1 MTNNLKEIQ
10 EFIKQWKER
19 AIKYYTEKI
28 TYYHQ
33 EYRRK
38 NKQFCEFHNN
48 KYSIM
53 RERNLSEEQYRE
65 EYKQLEDDY
74 REFKH
79 EMQEEITQK
88 FAQDVY
94 WYSLNSCLERMIK
107 VIEKDAI
114 KKEQQLIARVNKEVG
129 SIEKAITLKVGVN
142 GELNGVIQGEN
153 GKCKIETIYAGGWN
167 IQCLHYR
174 VLIHKI
180 KG

>member
-10 EFIKQWKER
+10 EFIRQWKER
-19 AIKYYTEKI
+19 AIKFYTEKI
-28 TYYHQ
+28 TYYYQ

-38 NKQFCEFHNN
+38 NSYICEFHNK

-53 RERNLSEEQYRE
+53 RERNLTEEQYRK
-65 EYKQLEDDY
+65 EYRQLEDDY
-74 REFKH
+74 KELQH
-79 EMQEEITQK
+79 EMREEITQK
-88 FAQDVY
+88 FAQDIY
-94 WYSLNSCLERMIK
+94 YYTLSDCLERMKK

-142 GELNGVIQGEN
+142 GELNGLIQGEN
-153 GKCKIETIYAGGWN
+153 GKCRIETIYAGGYN

>member
-1 MTNNLKEIQ
+1 MENNLKEIQ

-19 AIKYYTEKI
+19 AINYYTEKI

-38 NKQFCEFHNN
+38 NSYLCDYHNN

-53 RERNLSEEQYRE
+53 KERNLTEEEYRE
-65 EYKQLEDDY
+65 EYRQLEDDY
-74 REFKH
+74 QEFKE
-79 EMQEEITQK
+79 EMREEITQR
-88 FAQDVY
+88 FSQDVY
-94 WYSLNSCLERMIK
+94 WYRLDECLNRMIK
-107 VIEKDAI
+107 TIEKDAI
-114 KKEQQLIARVNKEVG
+114 IKEQQLIKRVNKEVG
-129 SIEKAITLKVGVN
+129 TIEKAITLKVGVN
-142 GELNGVIQGEN
+142 GELNGLIQGEN
-153 GKCKIETIYAGGWN
+153 GKCKIETIYAGGYN

>member
-1 MTNNLKEIQ
+1 MENNLKEIQ

-28 TYYHQ
+28 TYYYN

-38 NKQFCEFHNN
+38 SKQICEFHNN

-65 EYKQLEDDY
+65 EYKQLEDD
-74 REFKH
+74 KH
-79 EMQEEITQK
+79 NFEQEMREEITQK

-94 WYSLNSCLERMIK
+94 WYGLDECLNRMIK
-107 VIEKDAI
+107 TIEKDAVI
-114 KKEQQLIARVNKEVG
+114 KEQQLIKRVNKEVG
-129 SIEKAITLKVGVN
+129 TIEKAITLKVGVN
-142 GELNGVIQGEN
+142 GELNGLIQGEN
-153 GKCKIETIYAGGWN
+153 GKCKIETIYAGGYN

-174 VLIHKI
+174 VLIHKVI
-180 KG
+180 A